1 MKNRIILTIF
11 TAFLSMNLFAQKAYT
26 LNDCKEIAQKN
37 NSTLKNSTLRIAD
50 AEQSKKEAFTNY
62 FPVVNA
68 SAFGFKNNK
77 PLYSMNFGTA
87 QIEVL
92 KSGIVAGVTAIQP
105 IYSGG
110 KIYYGNKLSK
120 VGLEMSQYQH
130 QVTKNGVLLEVEKD
144 YWQIVS
150 LTEKL
155 KTVQSIGN
163 SLDTLFKKVKLSNQ
177 AGFALSNE
185 VLRVKLKQNE
195 TDASLSKISNGII
208 LAKMALCQQMGL
220 PMDSATQ
227 LEVATPDFGRLVS
240 PIDFVVEH
248 ENVVSDRPEYK
259 MLNKNVTIAQLET
272 KIKRSEYLP
281 SVAVGIN
288 YGYDNLIKGS
298 HLSGM
303 AFATLSIPISEWWGG
318 SYALKK
324 QQIKERIAENEYREG
339 KDLLLLEMRQ
349 IQNELNESFRQIQI
363 SELSVKEST
372 ENLRLNTDYYN
383 AGTVDLTAYLDAQT
397 LLVESKNKYIDAC
410 IEYLINKTK
419 YSQVTA
425 R

>member
-272 KIKRSEYLP
+272 KIKRSE
-281 SVAVGIN
+281 
-288 YGYDNLIKGS
+288 
-298 HLSGM
+298 
-303 AFATLSIPISEWWGG
+303 
-318 SYALKK
+318 
-324 QQIKERIAENEYREG
+324 
-339 KDLLLLEMRQ
+339 
-349 IQNELNESFRQIQI
+349 
-363 SELSVKEST
+363 
-372 ENLRLNTDYYN
+372 
-383 AGTVDLTAYLDAQT
+383 
-397 LLVESKNKYIDAC
+397 
-410 IEYLINKTK
+410 
-419 YSQVTA
+419 
-425 R
+425 